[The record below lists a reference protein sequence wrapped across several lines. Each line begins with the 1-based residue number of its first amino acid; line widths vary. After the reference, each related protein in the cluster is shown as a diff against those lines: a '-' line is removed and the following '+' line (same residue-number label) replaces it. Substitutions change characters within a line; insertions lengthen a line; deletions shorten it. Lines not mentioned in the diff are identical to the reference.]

1 MICCAEDE
9 QKYDFCSKH
18 YFAKFNVTFFSEE
31 NEIGPFSSLKKKRD
45 VLILL
50 EKSCT
55 FSFRENK
62 KKSKINT

>member
-31 NEIGPFSSLKKKRD
+31 NEIGLFSSLENEIRLFAWLENGIGPFSSLKKK
-45 VLILL
+45 
-50 EKSCT
+50 EMS
-55 FSFRENK
+55 
-62 KKSKINT
+62 